1 MEKQKILDKIYKL
14 EKYIF
19 SNQTTEEVKRLYI
32 EQVNFLKE
40 KLKGDGDNSWLFGDG
55 QGSWKN

>member
-32 EQVNFLKE
+32 EQVNFLRE
-40 KLKGDGDNSWLFGDG
+40 KLKEDGDNI
-55 QGSWKN
+55 

>member
-1 MEKQKILDKIYKL
+1 MEMDKYMEKQKILDKIYKL

-32 EQVNFLKE
+32 EQVNFLRE
-40 KLKGDGDNSWLFGDG
+40 KLKGDGDNI
-55 QGSWKN
+55 

>member
-32 EQVNFLKE
+32 EQVNFLME
-40 KLKGDGDNSWLFGDG
+40 KLKGDGDNI
-55 QGSWKN
+55 

>member
-19 SNQTTEEVKRLYI
+19 SNQTTEEVKR
-32 EQVNFLKE
+32 
-40 KLKGDGDNSWLFGDG
+40 GWG
-55 QGSWKN
+55 